1 MGVVV
6 LSTVVFV
13 LSTMPEL
20 SDEIDMMPLTNTT
33 DPDTGVVTQH
43 PVERWEDVSVKLSIL
58 KYLLLLFN
66 FNAI

>member
-20 SDEIDMMPLTNTT
+20 TDEIDMIPLTNTT

-43 PVERWEDVSVKLSIL
+43 SHERWEDVSVML
-58 KYLLLLFN
+58 
-66 FNAI
+66 

>member
-43 PVERWEDVSVKLSIL
+43 PVERWEDVSV
-58 KYLLLLFN
+58 YLFIN
-66 FNAI
+66 T